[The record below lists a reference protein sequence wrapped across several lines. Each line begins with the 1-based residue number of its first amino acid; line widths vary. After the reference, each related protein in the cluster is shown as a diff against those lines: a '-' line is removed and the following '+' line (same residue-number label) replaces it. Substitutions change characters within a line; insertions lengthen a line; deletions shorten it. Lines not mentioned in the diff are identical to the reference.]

1 LSHRRS
7 FPVSGRSQAAPIRDV
22 NARPRAAAQRS
33 VELPIGAIRE
43 TNATMESF
51 VYVIGCADERRY
63 LTYVGWTLDVER
75 RLAQHN
81 AGTGARS
88 TRRRQWGV
96 VHVERFATREDAMS
110 REWHLKRDRR
120 FRKSLTPRAD
130 AASHITS

>member
-1 LSHRRS
+1 
-7 FPVSGRSQAAPIRDV
+7 
-22 NARPRAAAQRS
+22 
-33 VELPIGAIRE
+33 LPANAIRE
-43 TNATMESF
+43 TNAAMESF

-88 TRRRQWGV
+88 TRGRQWV
-96 VHVERFATREDAMS
+96 LLHVERFATREDAMS

-120 FRKSLTPRAD
+120 FRKSLTPRTD
-130 AASHITS
+130 AAAIITS